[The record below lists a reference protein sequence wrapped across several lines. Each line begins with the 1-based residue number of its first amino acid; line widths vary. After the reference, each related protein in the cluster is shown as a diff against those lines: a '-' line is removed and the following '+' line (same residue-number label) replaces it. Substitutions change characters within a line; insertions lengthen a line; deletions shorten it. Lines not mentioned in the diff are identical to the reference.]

1 MHQTQNSTFPD
12 INQLT
17 RRGVVEIFPERAT
30 VKVLGESELQFL
42 SLEEKLHLAAKSN
55 QQLRVKLGID
65 PTGPNI
71 HLGHTVGLRKLRQFQ
86 DAGHKA
92 VLIIGDFTAQI
103 GDPTGK
109 AEGRTRMSAEEISCN
124 AETYLAQAKKVLD
137 FSTEGR
143 LEVRFNSE
151 WLSQTN
157 LHDVIGLLSSMTVRQ
172 MLSKDYFGNRYEQN
186 IPIHLHEF
194 VYPLLQGYDSVVIK
208 ADIELGGTDQKFNV
222 LVGRDLQ
229 VMGKPALQVLPG
241 FDNDMGLGQLNDGL
255 DKHLPKDMRG
265 YDGPRQF
272 GMLLPLLVGL
282 DGVQKM
288 SKSLGNY
295 VGLTDEPLS
304 MYSKLE
310 KVPDA
315 LVDKYFELLT
325 DIDLA
330 TLPDNPREKQKQLAL
345 AIVGQYHSPEIA
357 SQAQQD
363 AEKIV
368 LAGNTTDLGDIPE
381 FALAQINFPVPLHYL
396 VKASGLCKSNSE
408 AQSQVKNG
416 AVKLDGEKLC
426 DRTFANV
433 AELSGKVLQVGK
445 KKFLRLI

>member
-17 RRGVVEIFPERAT
+17 RRGVVEIFPARAT
-30 VKVLGESELQFL
+30 VEVLGESELQFL
-42 SLEEKLHLAAKSN
+42 SLEEKLHLAFKHN

-65 PTGPNI
+65 PTRPDI
-71 HLGHTVGLRKLRQFQ
+71 HLGHTVALRKLRQFQ

-103 GDPTGK
+103 GDPTGRSK
-109 AEGRTRMSAEEISCN
+109 ARPRINAEEISYN
-124 AETYLAQAKKVLD
+124 ASTYLEQAKKVLD

-143 LEVRFNSE
+143 LEIRFNSE
-151 WLSQTN
+151 WLSSTT
-157 LHDVIGLLSSMTVRQ
+157 LHDVICLLSYMTVGR
-172 MLSKDYFGNRYEQN
+172 MLDKENFGNRYEQN
-186 IPIHLHEF
+186 IPIFLHEF
-194 VYPLLQGYDSVVIK
+194 VYPLIQGYDSVAVK
-208 ADIELGGTDQKFNV
+208 ADIELGGTDQKFNI
-222 LVGRDLQ
+222 LRGRDLQ
-229 VMGKPALQVLPG
+229 VTGLPALQVPP
-241 FDNDMGLGQLNDGL
+241 NVNMQLDQYNEAL
-255 DKHLPKDMRG
+255 AKFEPKLMQG
-265 YDGPRQF
+265 YDGPIQF

-345 AIVGQYHSPEIA
+345 AIVGQYHSPKIA
-357 SQAQQD
+357 LQAQQD

-416 AVKLDGEKLC
+416 AVKLDGEKLS

-445 KKFLRLI
+445 KKFLRLIS

>member
-1 MHQTQNSTFPD
+1 MSQSQTNFTT
-12 INQLT
+12 LLE
-17 RRGVVEIFPERAT
+17 RGVVEIFPNS
-30 VKVLGESELQFL
+30 ESD
-42 SLEEKLHLAAKSN
+42 N
-55 QQLRVKLGID
+55 LRDRIQNCDHPLRIKLGID
-65 PTGPNI
+65 PTRPDL
-71 HLGHTVGLRKLRQFQ
+71 HLGHTVALRKLRQFQ

-103 GDPTGK
+103 GDPTGRSE
-109 AEGRTRMSAEEISCN
+109 ARPQLTPEEVAYN
-124 AETYLAQAKKVLD
+124 AETYLDQAKKILD
-137 FSTEGR
+137 FSSD
-143 LEVRFNSE
+143 RFELRRNGE
-151 WLSQTN
+151 WLNKLDLQQIIT
-157 LHDVIGLLSSMTVRQ
+157 LQASMTVGQ
-172 MLSKDYFGNRYEQN
+172 MLAKEGFSDRYEKGT
-186 IPIHLHEF
+186 PIYLHEF
-194 VYPLLQGYDSVVIK
+194 LYPLLQGYDSVAIDS
-208 ADIELGGTDQKFNV
+208 DIEIGGTDQKFNI

-229 VMGKPALQVLPG
+229 LKDKTRQGRPA
-241 FDNDMGLGQLNDGL
+241 
-255 DKHLPKDMRG
+255 
-265 YDGPRQF
+265 QF
-272 GMLLPLLVGL
+272 GMLIPLLVGL

-416 AVKLDGEKLC
+416 AVKLDGEKLS
-426 DRTFANV
+426 DRTFANID
-433 AELSGKVLQVGK
+433 ELSGKVLQVGK
-445 KKFLRLI
+445 KKFLRLM